1 MKQQFTKKGRLLF
14 PFMQFLSRYIPAV
27 DWLLN
32 YQPRYL
38 VGDLAAG
45 IIVTSLLITQS
56 MAYALLAGLP
66 PQVELYASILPP
78 ILDPLL
84 GTSRVL
90 AVGPVA
96 VDSLMVAAAIAN
108 IAPPNTFS
116 KTKFDNPVASFAPH
130 SPQSEDPRSS
140 NQLLSNP
147 HSPVYSKSRQ

>member
-1 MKQQFTKKGRLLF
+1 MKQQFIKKGRLLF

-38 VGDLAAG
+38 VVDLTAG
-45 IIVTSLLITQS
+45 IIVTSLLIPQS

-66 PQVELYASILPP
+66 PQVGLYASILPP
-78 ILDPLL
+78 ILNPLL

-90 AVGPVA
+90 AVGLVA
-96 VDSLMVAAAIAN
+96 VDSLMVAVAIAN

-116 KTKFDNPVASFAPH
+116 KTTFDSPVASFAPH
-130 SPQSEDPRSS
+130 SPPIR
-140 NQLLSNP
+140 NPTQLKP
-147 HSPVYSKSRQ
+147 ATFKST